1 MASDTPSALKRYLQF
16 AAWAIG
22 TTALAAILGYF
33 PTVRLSGPGAVGA
46 MLAGCG
52 ASLAAS
58 LVGALP
64 IALVRVGSPANVTM
78 ATTAS
83 MALRL
88 LVVLAACLWLALS
101 GWFER
106 GPLLIWVGL
115 SYLFLLIGDTLYAVR
130 VLRQSTDA
138 SAPGNPH

>member
-1 MASDTPSALKRYLQF
+1 MASDTPSALKRYLHF

-22 TTALAAILGYF
+22 TTVLAAGLGYF
-33 PTVRLSGPGAVGA
+33 PTVRLCGYSAVGA

-64 IALVRVGSPANVTM
+64 IALVRVGSPANVTL

-88 LVVLAACLWLALS
+88 LVALAACLWLALS

-115 SYLFLLIGDTLYAVR
+115 SYLFLLIADTLYAVR
-130 VLRQSTDA
+130 VLRQNAD
-138 SAPGNPH
+138 APGAGNTH